1 MIQVTETDAL
11 IDVVFTNPDLSATE
25 ANPILKVSQNFRKE
39 LQEFIQ
45 KRFSLNSLPSIDVSF
60 PRDGD
65 IDKFLTVSDKGKVEW
80 VYQIKFTIMKIEE
93 VEVDAFGKDVPF
105 IPTQPLSHQR
115 LHNAGD
121 ILLGDKRIILNEKL
135 HQAYGY
141 KEAASPAMTSE
152 IKKTDE
158 APAKVGKKNKKR

>member
-1 MIQVTETDAL
+1 MIQVTVTDAL

-65 IDKFLTVSDKGKVEW
+65 IDEFLTVSDKGKIEW
-80 VYQIKFTIMKIEE
+80 IYQIKFTIVKI
-93 VEVDAFGKDVPF
+93 KDV
-105 IPTQPLSHQR
+105 
-115 LHNAGD
+115 NVGD

-158 APAKVGKKNKKR
+158 APAKVAPVASPKSKATRRGK